1 MAHVYHQK
9 TQNKRDTPLWA
20 QVHCQKTEQVLLVL
34 LKTRVFCLL
43 VFFFFNRDAEGKAQ
57 VQTGCMEKADTGTPA
72 QGGGQ
77 QGRGVS

>member
-1 MAHVYHQK
+1 MGSSSLSENRTSSPCSVK
-9 TQNKRDTPLWA
+9 NSCFLF
-20 QVHCQKTEQVLLVL
+20 VGV
-34 LKTRVFCLL
+34 
-43 VFFFFNRDAEGKAQ
+43 FFFNRDAEGKAQ